1 MNKDLF
7 TRRPSGSGKM
17 NEPKVIGEVLDEYF
31 RSDEPLARG
40 YRKFLASKKSSAEK
54 GGEV

>member
-1 MNKDLF
+1 MKKDLDS
-7 TRRPSGSGKM
+7 RRPSGSEKM
-17 NEPKVIGEVLDEYF
+17 NEPKVIGEVLNEYF

-40 YRKFLASKKSSAEK
+40 YRMFLDSEKSCAEK

>member
-1 MNKDLF
+1 MDS
-7 TRRPSGSGKM
+7 RRPSGSEKM
-17 NEPKVIGEVLDEYF
+17 NEPKVIGEVLNEYF

-40 YRKFLASKKSSAEK
+40 YRMFLDSEKSCAEK